1 MNSQKSATAHND
13 HQINIKLENILEK
26 RSTADE
32 NNKTPPQDLT
42 YTVKNHKNLTN
53 NENNFK
59 SSIISKDKQLDD
71 EVMAINAV
79 TSRLPSINAKS
90 IEKISFD
97 YSDLGP
103 DHDQILDNGEN
114 STNNKSSK
122 QNKGRNRQ
130 HVRKR
135 EIN

>member
-1 MNSQKSATAHND
+1 MNSQKSATVHNE

-26 RSTADE
+26 RSTTDE
-32 NNKTPPQDLT
+32 NKTPPQDLT
-42 YTVKNHKNLTN
+42 YTIKNLNKNN
-53 NENNFK
+53 NENFK
-59 SSIISKDKQLDD
+59 SIISKDKQLDD

-103 DHDQILDNGEN
+103 DHDQILDDDGDN